1 MRITLLGPDKSAPP
15 DASNANRVA
24 PDDMSSQAQ
33 PISTEA
39 FATSLE
45 SLTIDVLH
53 AKAAEIRNSIQHMKD
68 SNEQMVPFAEAG
80 DQGEFCGR
88 FQKTQL

>member
-15 DASNANRVA
+15 NTSNANRA
-24 PDDMSSQAQ
+24 ATDDMSSQAQ
-33 PISTEA
+33 PITPEA

-80 DQGEFCGR
+80 DQGEFWR
-88 FQKTQL
+88 LND